1 MQVER
6 RPIRVMLVEDH
17 NLVRAGIRAVIDG
30 QSDIQVIAEA
40 TEGREA
46 IRLARANCPD
56 VAVVDVAMPGMSGI
70 EVTRD
75 IRRLCPQTQVLILT
89 AHDNEEYFFQTLKA
103 GAVGYVLK
111 KAAASDLIAAIEAA
125 SKGEPYLY
133 PSVARLLVSDY
144 LQRAPERETFEP
156 LSDRE
161 REVLRLVAG
170 PARARDHRSRRI
182 RSSTSI
188 TTASSPRT
196 SRTSRPLRA
205 TRLPGCWWRVQTT
218 NGTIRFVKARPRRCR
233 APARS
238 RPASRY
244 RASTCPPTTA
254 QAGLVGT
261 SPDTTT
267 PASAVPPEAIP
278 ASIQGRACVPISRPL
293 PIAAASRSTTRTWPI
308 RSTRISISARQW
320 RYPERTM
327 TARPGSRRPSSTR
340 STRPR
345 TSTTTSGSRST
356 RSPATPTS
364 AATTSSSRSSAQTA
378 LPTP

>member
-1 MQVER
+1 MSGYGCGMMASASTRAAFRIGKSRGAPGWESSGCASGPRSCTVRSTFGRRRRRALRWLRSYRWRIAMQQVER

-70 EVTRD
+70 DATRE
-75 IRRLCPQTQVLILT
+75 IRRLCPQTQVVILT

-161 REVLRLVAG
+161 REVLRLVAEG
-170 PARARDHRSRRI
+170 KTNRQIADTLFLSIKTVQTHRDHIMKKLRMHDRTELVKYAI
-182 RSSTSI
+182 R
-188 TTASSPRT
+188 
-196 SRTSRPLRA
+196 
-205 TRLPGCWWRVQTT
+205 
-218 NGTIRFVKARPRRCR
+218 K
-233 APARS
+233 
-238 RPASRY
+238 
-244 RASTCPPTTA
+244 
-254 QAGLVGT
+254 GLI
-261 SPDTTT
+261 
-267 PASAVPPEAIP
+267 EAD
-278 ASIQGRACVPISRPL
+278 S
-293 PIAAASRSTTRTWPI
+293 
-308 RSTRISISARQW
+308 
-320 RYPERTM
+320 
-327 TARPGSRRPSSTR
+327 
-340 STRPR
+340 
-345 TSTTTSGSRST
+345 
-356 RSPATPTS
+356 
-364 AATTSSSRSSAQTA
+364 
-378 LPTP
+378 

>member
-1 MQVER
+1 MRTNTRRRRTSTSTCVPSTAKSGCASATTGSVSILKASPSGKNRGVPGWGSSECGNAPRCCAERSKSTRHRSRALRSSPNYHWRTAMQVER

-56 VAVVDVAMPGMSGI
+56 VAVVDVAMPNMSGI
-70 EVTRD
+70 EVTRE

-161 REVLRLVAG
+161 RPLPHHQNGADAPRSHHEEVA
-170 PARARDHRSRRI
+170 H
-182 RSSTSI
+182 
-188 TTASSPRT
+188 
-196 SRTSRPLRA
+196 
-205 TRLPGCWWRVQTT
+205 
-218 NGTIRFVKARPRRCR
+218 
-233 APARS
+233 ARS
-238 RPASRY
+238 HRAGQVRHPKGADRGGQLGRDLDRQSQVEEASDV
-244 RASTCPPTTA
+244 SNFHIN
-254 QAGLVGT
+254 T
-261 SPDTTT
+261 SPD
-267 PASAVPPEAIP
+267 
-278 ASIQGRACVPISRPL
+278 RSR
-293 PIAAASRSTTRTWPI
+293 
-308 RSTRISISARQW
+308 
-320 RYPERTM
+320 
-327 TARPGSRRPSSTR
+327 
-340 STRPR
+340 
-345 TSTTTSGSRST
+345 
-356 RSPATPTS
+356 
-364 AATTSSSRSSAQTA
+364 
-378 LPTP
+378 

>member
-1 MQVER
+1 MRTSTRRHRGSTSTSALSMATSGSAFATTASVSIRGASRSVKSRAEPGWGSSGCESGPRSCAERWKSTRRRTKVPRSSPNYHWRNAMQVER

-111 KAAASDLIAAIEAA
+111 KAAASDLIAAMGAA
-125 SKGEPYLY
+125 TARARKRAPPAVLLPGTGPPRRGEPYLY

-161 REVLRLVAG
+161 REVLRLGAG
-170 PARARDHRSRRI
+170 GKSKRAI
-182 RSSTSI
+182 
-188 TTASSPRT
+188 
-196 SRTSRPLRA
+196 
-205 TRLPGCWWRVQTT
+205 
-218 NGTIRFVKARPRRCR
+218 
-233 APARS
+233 
-238 RPASRY
+238 
-244 RASTCPPTTA
+244 
-254 QAGLVGT
+254 
-261 SPDTTT
+261 
-267 PASAVPPEAIP
+267 
-278 ASIQGRACVPISRPL
+278 
-293 PIAAASRSTTRTWPI
+293 
-308 RSTRISISARQW
+308 
-320 RYPERTM
+320 
-327 TARPGSRRPSSTR
+327 
-340 STRPR
+340 
-345 TSTTTSGSRST
+345 
-356 RSPATPTS
+356 
-364 AATTSSSRSSAQTA
+364 
-378 LPTP
+378 

>member
-6 RPIRVMLVEDH
+6 RQIKVMLVEDH

-103 GAVGYVLK
+103 GAVGY
-111 KAAASDLIAAIEAA
+111 AIEAA

-161 REVLRLVAG
+161 REVLRLVAEG
-170 PARARDHRSRRI
+170 KTNRQIADTLFLSIKTVQTHRDHIMKKLRMHDRTELVKYAI
-182 RSSTSI
+182 R
-188 TTASSPRT
+188 
-196 SRTSRPLRA
+196 
-205 TRLPGCWWRVQTT
+205 
-218 NGTIRFVKARPRRCR
+218 K
-233 APARS
+233 
-238 RPASRY
+238 
-244 RASTCPPTTA
+244 
-254 QAGLVGT
+254 GLI
-261 SPDTTT
+261 
-267 PASAVPPEAIP
+267 EAD
-278 ASIQGRACVPISRPL
+278 S
-293 PIAAASRSTTRTWPI
+293 
-308 RSTRISISARQW
+308 
-320 RYPERTM
+320 
-327 TARPGSRRPSSTR
+327 
-340 STRPR
+340 
-345 TSTTTSGSRST
+345 
-356 RSPATPTS
+356 
-364 AATTSSSRSSAQTA
+364 
-378 LPTP
+378 

>member
-161 REVLRLVAG
+161 REVLRLVAEG
-170 PARARDHRSRRI
+170 KTNRQIANALKANPRTIEKHVERILAKLGATNRTIAALIAAR
-182 RSSTSI
+182 
-188 TTASSPRT
+188 ASSP
-196 SRTSRPLRA
+196 
-205 TRLPGCWWRVQTT
+205 
-218 NGTIRFVKARPRRCR
+218 
-233 APARS
+233 
-238 RPASRY
+238 
-244 RASTCPPTTA
+244 
-254 QAGLVGT
+254 
-261 SPDTTT
+261 
-267 PASAVPPEAIP
+267 
-278 ASIQGRACVPISRPL
+278 
-293 PIAAASRSTTRTWPI
+293 
-308 RSTRISISARQW
+308 
-320 RYPERTM
+320 
-327 TARPGSRRPSSTR
+327 
-340 STRPR
+340 
-345 TSTTTSGSRST
+345 
-356 RSPATPTS
+356 
-364 AATTSSSRSSAQTA
+364 
-378 LPTP
+378 

>member
-1 MQVER
+1 MSGCALATTASASIRAVSRNGRSQAAPASESSGCASGPRCCAGRSRFTRRRQEEPRSSRNYHWRKGMQVER

-40 TEGREA
+40 TEGRQA

-56 VAVVDVAMPGMSGI
+56 VAVVDVAMPNMSGI
-70 EVTRD
+70 EVTRE

-161 REVLRLVAG
+161 REVLRLVAEG
-170 PARARDHRSRRI
+170 KTNRQIADSLFLSIKTVQTHRDHIMKKLHMHDRTDLVKYAI
-182 RSSTSI
+182 R
-188 TTASSPRT
+188 
-196 SRTSRPLRA
+196 
-205 TRLPGCWWRVQTT
+205 
-218 NGTIRFVKARPRRCR
+218 K
-233 APARS
+233 
-238 RPASRY
+238 
-244 RASTCPPTTA
+244 
-254 QAGLVGT
+254 GLI
-261 SPDTTT
+261 
-267 PASAVPPEAIP
+267 EAD
-278 ASIQGRACVPISRPL
+278 S
-293 PIAAASRSTTRTWPI
+293 
-308 RSTRISISARQW
+308 
-320 RYPERTM
+320 
-327 TARPGSRRPSSTR
+327 
-340 STRPR
+340 
-345 TSTTTSGSRST
+345 
-356 RSPATPTS
+356 
-364 AATTSSSRSSAQTA
+364 
-378 LPTP
+378 

>member
-1 MQVER
+1 MRTNTRRRRTSTSICVLSTATSGSASATTVSVSIRKASRTGKSLGARGWASSECGNAPRYCAARWKSTRRRSGARRSSPNYHWRNAMQVER

-125 SKGEPYLY
+125 SQGEPYLY

-144 LQRAPERETFEP
+144 LQRAPEKE
-156 LSDRE
+156 
-161 REVLRLVAG
+161 
-170 PARARDHRSRRI
+170 
-182 RSSTSI
+182 
-188 TTASSPRT
+188 
-196 SRTSRPLRA
+196 
-205 TRLPGCWWRVQTT
+205 
-218 NGTIRFVKARPRRCR
+218 
-233 APARS
+233 
-238 RPASRY
+238 
-244 RASTCPPTTA
+244 
-254 QAGLVGT
+254 
-261 SPDTTT
+261 
-267 PASAVPPEAIP
+267 
-278 ASIQGRACVPISRPL
+278 
-293 PIAAASRSTTRTWPI
+293 
-308 RSTRISISARQW
+308 
-320 RYPERTM
+320 
-327 TARPGSRRPSSTR
+327 
-340 STRPR
+340 
-345 TSTTTSGSRST
+345 
-356 RSPATPTS
+356 
-364 AATTSSSRSSAQTA
+364 
-378 LPTP
+378 

>member
-56 VAVVDVAMPGMSGI
+56 VAVVDVAMPGMSGS

-144 LQRAPERETFEP
+144 LQRAPDRETFEP

-161 REVLRLVAG
+161 REVLRLVAEG
-170 PARARDHRSRRI
+170 KTNRQIADGLFLSIKTVQTHRDHIMKKLHMHDRTELVKYAI
-182 RSSTSI
+182 R
-188 TTASSPRT
+188 
-196 SRTSRPLRA
+196 
-205 TRLPGCWWRVQTT
+205 
-218 NGTIRFVKARPRRCR
+218 K
-233 APARS
+233 
-238 RPASRY
+238 
-244 RASTCPPTTA
+244 
-254 QAGLVGT
+254 GLI
-261 SPDTTT
+261 
-267 PASAVPPEAIP
+267 EAD
-278 ASIQGRACVPISRPL
+278 S
-293 PIAAASRSTTRTWPI
+293 
-308 RSTRISISARQW
+308 
-320 RYPERTM
+320 
-327 TARPGSRRPSSTR
+327 
-340 STRPR
+340 
-345 TSTTTSGSRST
+345 
-356 RSPATPTS
+356 
-364 AATTSSSRSSAQTA
+364 
-378 LPTP
+378 

>member
-46 IRLARANCPD
+46 IRLARASCPD

-75 IRRLCPQTQVLILT
+75 T

-161 REVLRLVAG
+161 REVLRLVAEG
-170 PARARDHRSRRI
+170 KTNRQIADGLFLSIKTVQTHRDHIMKKLHMHDRTELVKYAI
-182 RSSTSI
+182 R
-188 TTASSPRT
+188 
-196 SRTSRPLRA
+196 
-205 TRLPGCWWRVQTT
+205 
-218 NGTIRFVKARPRRCR
+218 K
-233 APARS
+233 
-238 RPASRY
+238 
-244 RASTCPPTTA
+244 
-254 QAGLVGT
+254 GLI
-261 SPDTTT
+261 
-267 PASAVPPEAIP
+267 EAD
-278 ASIQGRACVPISRPL
+278 S
-293 PIAAASRSTTRTWPI
+293 
-308 RSTRISISARQW
+308 
-320 RYPERTM
+320 
-327 TARPGSRRPSSTR
+327 
-340 STRPR
+340 
-345 TSTTTSGSRST
+345 
-356 RSPATPTS
+356 
-364 AATTSSSRSSAQTA
+364 
-378 LPTP
+378 